1 MHTSRNPC
9 YLRWRWISQRHSGS
23 YRSGSLKD
31 NFAAQ
36 FNSSR
41 LGGVAMLRKHAATLV
56 TVTLMLAGAL
66 VAESRKELH
75 FTVGPR
81 AGVSVMNPY
90 GSISV
95 KPSQNN
101 TVVVNAVLHSDRV
114 EVDNNQSGNRV
125 DIQSHLLPGA
135 DAESGRVDYEIL
147 VPADASITLHSS
159 TGSLH
164 AEKLHGDVNLEGPGA
179 AVDVRDISDA
189 HVHVKTMNGAVNLD
203 NIQNGHVEVDSLSGE
218 VTLNSVN
225 GSLVQV
231 VSTSGRINYVGDF
244 GNSGE
249 YRLTSHSGDIDATI
263 PEWTSADVIA
273 RSVRGEVHD
282 DIPLQPKTHTYFPL
296 DKGRAFAGTV
306 GRVAVSSTVVLRTFS
321 GKIHLRKRSEKQ

>member
-1 MHTSRNPC
+1 MLSKR
-9 YLRWRWISQRHSGS
+9 
-23 YRSGSLKD
+23 
-31 NFAAQ
+31 AA
-36 FNSSR
+36 
-41 LGGVAMLRKHAATLV
+41 KLV
-56 TVTLMLAGAL
+56 TVTVIMAGAL
-66 VAESRKELH
+66 VAESKKELH

-81 AGVSVMNPY
+81 SGVSVMNPY

-95 KPSQNN
+95 KPSSGN
-101 TVVVNAVLHSDRV
+101 TVTVVAILHSDKV

-125 DIQSHLLPGA
+125 DIQSHLLAGA

-203 NIQNGHVEVDSLSGE
+203 NIKNGHVEVDSLSGE
-218 VTLNSVN
+218 VTLNRVN

-231 VSTSGRINYVGDF
+231 VSTSGRINYIGDF

-263 PEWTSADVIA
+263 PEWTSADVSA

-282 DIPLQPKTHTYFPL
+282 DIPLQPKAHTYFAL

>member
-1 MHTSRNPC
+1 MLSKN
-9 YLRWRWISQRHSGS
+9 
-23 YRSGSLKD
+23 
-31 NFAAQ
+31 AAK
-36 FNSSR
+36 
-41 LGGVAMLRKHAATLV
+41 LATV
-56 TVTLMLAGAL
+56 TVILAGAL
-66 VAESRKELH
+66 LAESKKEFH

-81 AGVSVMNPY
+81 AGVSVVNPY

-95 KPSQNN
+95 KPSLNN
-101 TVVVNAVLHSDRV
+101 TVMVKAVLYSDKV

-135 DAESGRVDYEIL
+135 DATSGRVDYEIL

-159 TGSLH
+159 TGTLH
-164 AEKLHGDVNLEGPGA
+164 AEKLHGDVSLEGPGA
-179 AVDVRDISDA
+179 NVDVRDISDA

-203 NIQNGHVEVDSLSGE
+203 NIKNGHVEVDSLSGE
-218 VTLNSVN
+218 VTLNGVN

-231 VSTSGRINYVGDF
+231 VSTSGRINYIGDF
-244 GNSGE
+244 GNGGE

-263 PEWTSADVIA
+263 PEWTSADVSA

-282 DIPLQPKTHTYFPL
+282 DIPLQPKTHTYFTL

-321 GKIHLRKRSEKQ
+321 GKIHLRKRTENQ

>member
-1 MHTSRNPC
+1 MLSR
-9 YLRWRWISQRHSGS
+9 
-23 YRSGSLKD
+23 
-31 NFAAQ
+31 
-36 FNSSR
+36 
-41 LGGVAMLRKHAATLV
+41 HAARLA
-56 TVTLMLAGAL
+56 TVTLILAGAL
-66 VAESRKELH
+66 VAESKKEFH

-81 AGVSVMNPY
+81 AGVSVVNPY

-95 KPSQNN
+95 KPSLNN
-101 TVVVNAVLHSDRV
+101 TVMVKAVLYSDKV

-135 DAESGRVDYEIL
+135 DADSGRVDYEIL

-159 TGSLH
+159 TGTLH
-164 AEKLHGDVNLEGPGA
+164 AEKLHGDVSLEGPGA
-179 AVDVRDISDA
+179 DVDVRDISDA

-203 NIQNGHVEVDSLSGE
+203 NIKNGHVEVDSLSGE
-218 VTLNSVN
+218 VTLNGVN

-231 VSTSGRINYVGDF
+231 VSTSGRINYIGDF

-263 PEWTSADVIA
+263 PEWTSADVSA

-282 DIPLQPKTHTYFPL
+282 DIPLQPKTHTYFTL
-296 DKGRAFAGTV
+296 DKGRAFAGTM
-306 GRVAVSSTVVLRTFS
+306 GRVAISSTVVLRTFS
-321 GKIHLRKRSEKQ
+321 GKIHLRKRSENQQ

>member
-1 MHTSRNPC
+1 MNMLSR
-9 YLRWRWISQRHSGS
+9 
-23 YRSGSLKD
+23 
-31 NFAAQ
+31 
-36 FNSSR
+36 
-41 LGGVAMLRKHAATLV
+41 HAAELITV
-56 TVTLMLAGAL
+56 TVIMAGTL
-66 VAESRKELH
+66 VAESKKEFR

-81 AGVSVMNPY
+81 AGVSVINPY

-95 KPSQNN
+95 KPSLTN
-101 TVVVNAVLHSDRV
+101 TVSITAILHSDKV

-125 DIQSHLLPGA
+125 DIQSHLLSGA

-164 AEKLHGDVNLEGPGA
+164 AEKLHGDVSLEGPGA
-179 AVDVRDISDA
+179 QVDVRDISDA

-203 NIQNGHVEVDSLSGE
+203 NIKNGHVEVDSLSGE
-218 VTLNSVN
+218 ITLNSVN

-231 VSTSGRINYVGDF
+231 VSTSGRINYIGDF

-249 YRLTSHSGDIDATI
+249 YRLTSHSGDINATI
-263 PEWTSADVIA
+263 PEWTSADVSA

-282 DIPLQPKTHTYFPL
+282 DIPLQPKTHTYFTL

>member
-1 MHTSRNPC
+1 MWRRHT
-9 YLRWRWISQRHSGS
+9 
-23 YRSGSLKD
+23 
-31 NFAAQ
+31 
-36 FNSSR
+36 
-41 LGGVAMLRKHAATLV
+41 ATLV
-56 TVTLMLAGAL
+56 TVGAMMAGSLLA
-66 VAESRKELH
+66 ETKKELQ
-75 FTVGPR
+75 FIVGPR
-81 AGVSVMNPY
+81 AGISVVNPY

-95 KPSQNN
+95 KPSTNS
-101 TVVVNAVLHSDRV
+101 TVIVNAILHSDRV
-114 EVDNNQSGNRV
+114 EIDNNQNGNRV

-135 DAESGRVDYEIL
+135 DAQSGRVDYEIL
-147 VPADASITLHSS
+147 VPADASVTLHSS
-159 TGSLH
+159 TGSMH
-164 AEKLHGDVNLEGPGA
+164 AEKLHGDVSLEGPA
-179 AVDVRDISDA
+179 ANVDVRDIFDA
-189 HVHVKTMNGAVNLD
+189 HVHVKTMNGNVNLD

-231 VSTSGRINYVGDF
+231 VSTSGRINYIGDF

-249 YRLTSHSGDIDATI
+249 YRLTSHSGDIEATI
-263 PEWTSADVIA
+263 PEWTSADVSA

-282 DIPLQPKTHTYFPL
+282 DIPLQPKTHTSFPL

>member
-1 MHTSRNPC
+1 
-9 YLRWRWISQRHSGS
+9 
-23 YRSGSLKD
+23 
-31 NFAAQ
+31 
-36 FNSSR
+36 
-41 LGGVAMLRKHAATLV
+41 
-56 TVTLMLAGAL
+56 
-66 VAESRKELH
+66 
-75 FTVGPR
+75 
-81 AGVSVMNPY
+81 
-90 GSISV
+90 
-95 KPSQNN
+95 
-101 TVVVNAVLHSDRV
+101 
-114 EVDNNQSGNRV
+114 
-125 DIQSHLLPGA
+125 
-135 DAESGRVDYEIL
+135 
-147 VPADASITLHSS
+147 
-159 TGSLH
+159 
-164 AEKLHGDVNLEGPGA
+164 
-179 AVDVRDISDA
+179 VDVRDISDA

-263 PEWTSADVIA
+263 PEWTSADVSA

-321 GKIHLRKRSEKQ
+321 GKIHLRKRSEKP

>member
-1 MHTSRNPC
+1 MWTER
-9 YLRWRWISQRHSGS
+9 
-23 YRSGSLKD
+23 
-31 NFAAQ
+31 AA
-36 FNSSR
+36 R
-41 LGGVAMLRKHAATLV
+41 LATV
-56 TVTLMLAGAL
+56 TVILAGAL
-66 VAESRKELH
+66 VAQSKKEYH

-81 AGVSVMNPY
+81 AGISVSNPY

-95 KPSQNN
+95 KPSLGN
-101 TVVVNAVLHSDRV
+101 TVIVTAIVHSDKV

-125 DIQSHLLPGA
+125 DIQTHLLPGS
-135 DAESGRVDYEIL
+135 DAESGRVEYEVL
-147 VPADASITLHSS
+147 VPADASVTLHSS
-159 TGSLH
+159 TGTLH
-164 AEKLHGDVNLEGPGA
+164 AEKLHGDVSLEGPGA
-179 AVDVRDISDA
+179 DVDVRDISNA
-189 HVHVKTMNGAVNLD
+189 HVHVKTMNGAVNLN

-231 VSTSGRINYVGDF
+231 VSTSGRINYIGDF

-249 YRLTSHSGDIDATI
+249 YRLTSHSGDIEATI
-263 PEWTSADVIA
+263 PEWTSADVSA

-282 DIPLQPKTHTYFPL
+282 DIPLQPKTHTYFTL

-321 GKIHLRKRSEKQ
+321 GKIHLRKRADNQ